1 MKTDKNTI
9 IGFAL
14 LGILFITYFVIT
26 GKQKD
31 AYEGSQQHIKD
42 SIAQV
47 QKANAKPVDLAAAR
61 RDSLRADSLA
71 RLGAAGSFAASTSG
85 QQQELEVEN
94 DLMKITFSNKGG
106 QIEKVELKNYKS
118 YDSTQVVLGGKDNI
132 LGYAINTSPTSSE
145 QTSNLFFTA
154 EPVQKSADGDQIVS
168 YKLTNAAGQTIEHQ
182 FVIKKN
188 DYMVDWNIAINGAPQ
203 LLAQN
208 TLNINWVNVLHR
220 QQMAV
225 KYEKEQSY
233 LSYNE
238 AKKGYDDDRAAGGA
252 DKNFENG
259 ATWMSFKQQFFN
271 MTLLSKSGFQS
282 GTAKMTALPG
292 DDGDSSV
299 KQIFNDT
306 ANLKVTVPATASVN
320 IPMHLY
326 YGPND
331 YYILKTYDNGMQN
344 MVDLGSGIDAFAKY
358 VNRWFIMPVF
368 NFISSFVSNFGWV
381 IVLLT
386 IFIRLITSPLTY
398 KSYYSSAKMKVLK
411 PEIDALKEKF
421 GKDQQGFAMEQMKL
435 FREAGANPLS
445 GCMPMLLQIP
455 IFLALYR
462 FFNSSI
468 ALRGQGF
475 LWAKDLSSYDAII
488 HFNTHIPL
496 LGDHLSLFT
505 ITYCITSMF
514 TSMYNMNM
522 SPTTGQNQA
531 MMKYMPYF
539 MPFIFFFVFNGLPSA
554 LTLYYTVSNL
564 VTLGIQLVIQKYIL
578 DHGKILAEMNEKRK
592 KPKQKSKFQMRMA
605 AMQEQQQKM
614 KDMRKK

>member
-47 QKANAKPVDLAAAR
+47 QKANAKPVDLVAAR
-61 RDSLRADSLA
+61 KDSLRADSLA
-71 RLGAAGSFAASTSG
+71 KIGAAGSFATATSG
-85 QQQELEVEN
+85 QSQALEVEN

-118 YDSTQVVLGGKDNI
+118 YDSTQVILGGKDNV

-145 QTSNLFFTA
+145 QTSNLYFTP
-154 EPVQKSADGDQIVS
+154 EPVRKSADGSQVVT
-168 YKLTNAAGQTIEHQ
+168 YKLTNSAGQTVEHQ
-182 FVIKKN
+182 FVVKKN
-188 DYMVDWNIAINGAPQ
+188 DYMVDWNIAINGAQQ
-203 LLAQN
+203 LLSQN
-208 TLNINWVNVLHR
+208 TLNINWINVLHR

-225 KYEKEQSY
+225 KYEKEQSF
-233 LSYNE
+233 LCYNE
-238 AKKGYDDDRAAGGA
+238 TKNGYDDDRAAGGA
-252 DKNFENG
+252 DKNFEEG
-259 ATWMSFKQQFFN
+259 AKWMAFKQQFFS
-271 MTLLSKSGFQS
+271 MTLLSKNGFKGGS
-282 GTAKMTALPG
+282 AKMTALPG
-292 DDGDSSV
+292 EDGDSSV

-306 ANLKVTVPATASVN
+306 ANLKVAVPSTASVN
-320 IPMHLY
+320 IPMQLY

-368 NFISSFVSNFGWV
+368 NFIASFVSNFGWV

-605 AMQEQQQKM
+605 AMQDQQKKM
-614 KDMRKK
+614 KDMRNK